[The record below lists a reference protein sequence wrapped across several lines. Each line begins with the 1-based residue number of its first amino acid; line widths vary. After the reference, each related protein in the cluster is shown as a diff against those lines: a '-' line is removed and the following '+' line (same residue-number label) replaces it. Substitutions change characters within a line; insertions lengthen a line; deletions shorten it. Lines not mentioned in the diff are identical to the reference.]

1 MATRC
6 NVRIF
11 KTNKVRKPDFIL
23 YHHCDGHPG
32 GVGACLEEFI
42 SENFKYCLYSD
53 YLANA
58 LLKWSED
65 DGYRI
70 ATEMAGDIDYY
81 YDIFC
86 DERMIRCYRCE
97 RRSENGKI
105 VHVTSLEYERIIS
118 YLTCV

>member
-11 KTNKVRKPDFIL
+11 QTNKGSHKPEFIL

-32 GVGACLEEFI
+32 GVGAYLEEFI
-42 SENFKYCLYSD
+42 KKNFKYCLYPD

-58 LLKWSED
+58 LLKLIED

-70 ATEMAGDIDYY
+70 AYEMAGDIDYH
-81 YDIFC
+81 YDVFC

-97 RRSENGKI
+97 RRVENGKI
-105 VHVTSLEYERIIS
+105 VSVTSLEYEHFM
-118 YLTCV
+118 